1 MSLREKGSVIMTLK
15 QFILPLLLLLCHTLV
30 AQQDSIVQ
38 LKEVIISDTQLRDF
52 SSTQSVQKLN
62 DSVINTN
69 ASSLTSLLNFNTV
82 IYFKENGLGMVSSPS
97 FRGTTAQQT
106 AVIWNGININSQ
118 LNGQTDFNTIN
129 TRDFNSISIRAGGG
143 SVIYGS
149 SAIGGSIHL
158 NSELQYNKQFTNT
171 LRVNYGSF
179 NTSGIHYNT
188 ITSSNKFSTS
198 VSYTRN
204 SSDNDYD
211 YVDDNG
217 KNLNGQYYNNSFN
230 AVAGYKIDSHNSLTL
245 YSYMFDGERH
255 FSLIFPSEVRTKYHD
270 SNTRNMLEWVNTGN
284 KFTSKLKAAFLQ
296 ERYKYFA
303 NIEYEGFTFGKVESL
318 IAKYDLLFKAND
330 KLKLNGVLDFAQ
342 NKGYG
347 SDILNKARHIGAA
360 SVLISHDVTTHFMYE
375 AGLRKEIT
383 NNYQSPLLFSFGT
396 KFKIAPFYILKFNT
410 SKNFRIPTFND
421 LYWQDGGNTT
431 LKPESSWQAEA
442 GNDFT
447 LNNFKL
453 CLTGYYIKLK
463 DMLRWVPVGSIWRPV
478 NTDRVMTYGAEVL
491 LGYKKNIGVHAIEVN
506 GTYGYTTS
514 ENETTGKQ
522 LIYVPHHKSTASLS
536 YSYSKFSAYYQF
548 LYNGEVY
555 TRSDNN
561 ARYNL
566 ESYTT
571 SNLGAEYIF
580 GNKNTYKLGAQML
593 NVWNADYVSV
603 SSRPMP
609 GRNFNIYLTL
619 NF

>member
-1 MSLREKGSVIMTLK
+1 M
-15 QFILPLLLLLCHTLV
+15 

-38 LKEVIISDTQLRDF
+38 LKEVLISDTQLRDF

-69 ASSLTSLLNFNTV
+69 ASSLTSLLNYNTV

-118 LNGQTDFNTIN
+118 LNGQTDFNTMN
-129 TRDFNSISIRAGGG
+129 TRDFNSVSVRAGGG

-149 SAIGGSIHL
+149 SAIGGTIHL
-158 NSELQYNKQFTNT
+158 NNELDYTNKFANT
-171 LRVNYGSF
+171 VRVNYGS
-179 NTSGIHYNT
+179 YNT
-188 ITSSNKFSTS
+188 LGLHYATS
-198 VSYTRN
+198 VSQDNFSASVSFTRN

-211 YVDDNG
+211 YANNSG

-230 AVAGYKIDSHNSLTL
+230 ALAGYKINSHNRITL

-255 FSLIFPSEVRTKYHD
+255 FSLIFPSEVRTKYRD
-270 SNTRNMLEWVNTGN
+270 SNTRNMLEWVNTGG

-296 ERYKYFA
+296 EQYKYFA
-303 NIEYEGFTFGKVESL
+303 NIGYEQFTYGKVESV
-318 IAKYDLLFKAND
+318 IGKYDLLFKATDVFKVNA
-330 KLKLNGVLDFAQ
+330 VLDFAQ

-347 SDILNKARHIGAA
+347 SDIFNKTRHIGAA
-360 SVLISHDVTTHFMYE
+360 SILVSHDITNRFMYE

-383 NNYQSPLLFSFGT
+383 NNYESPLLFSLGT
-396 KFKIAPFYILKFNT
+396 KFKATPFYTLKLNT

-421 LYWQDGGNTT
+421 LYWQEGGNTE

-442 GNDFT
+442 GNDFVVK
-447 LNNFKL
+447 NFTFS
-453 CLTGYYIKLK
+453 LTAYYIKLK
-463 DMLRWVPVGSIWRPV
+463 DMLRWVPVGSIWQPE
-478 NTDRVMTYGAEVL
+478 NTDRVTTYGAEVL
-491 LGYKKNIGVHAIEVN
+491 LGYKKNIGLHALGLN
-506 GTYGYTTS
+506 GTYGYTNS

-522 LIYVPHHKSTASLS
+522 IIYVPHHKATASLS
-536 YSYSKFSAYYQF
+536 YGYKKLSAYYQF
-548 LYNGEVY
+548 LYNGEVF

-561 ARYNL
+561 SRYNID
-566 ESYTT
+566 SYTT
-571 SNLGAEYIF
+571 ANAGLEYNF
-580 GNKNTYKLGAQML
+580 GTTNTYKLGAQVL
-593 NVWNADYVSV
+593 NAWNADYVSV

-609 GRNFNIYLTL
+609 GRNFNMYLTL
-619 NF
+619 IF